1 MKILFLS
8 LLAAVNL
15 MAEAP
20 GPKEHRGPKP
30 TKEQHEQRLT
40 IIKKYDVNKDGK
52 LDKEERKNISEADR
66 KLLRPPVPQRGKD
79 KPKKD

>member
-8 LLAAVNL
+8 LLVAVNL

-20 GPKEHRGPKP
+20 GPKEHRGHRP
-30 TKEQHEQRLT
+30 TKEQQHKQRLA

-52 LDKEERKNISEADR
+52 LDKEERKNVSEADR
-66 KLLRPPVPQRGKD
+66 KLLRPLGPPRGKR
-79 KPKKD
+79 